1 MHCRER
7 DERTDPECL
16 GDGSV
21 GAASRKRNG
30 RGFSVNLH
38 QLRIFSTVARLAS
51 FSRAAEALHISQPS
65 VSIQVADLERALG
78 VELFEQLG
86 KRIYLTDAG
95 RVIEDY
101 AQRIL
106 TLVDEA
112 QDAVGEVGELH
123 RGRVAVG
130 ATTTPGTY
138 LLPKV
143 LGRYGEQFPKIT
155 VTLEIGPT
163 RRIQERL
170 LRNEL
175 DVGVVGW
182 VVGSPNLV
190 VQPLLDDEL
199 VVVASPRHPLAAGTG
214 MMVAALQDHRVIL
227 RERGTGTREA
237 IEAALR
243 GVEIE
248 LTPAMELGSIE
259 ATKEAVAEGLGIT
272 ILSRLAVAA
281 ETAAGRLVIVPVTDL
296 VFKRMLAIVYH
307 RDKRISPAIQVFL
320 DMLRASVMVSTN

>member
-1 MHCRER
+1 M
-7 DERTDPECL
+7 
-16 GDGSV
+16 
-21 GAASRKRNG
+21 
-30 RGFSVNLH
+30 NLH

-95 RVIEDY
+95 RVIEGY

-112 QDAVGEVGELH
+112 QDAVGEVTELH
-123 RGRVAVG
+123 RGRLAVG
-130 ATTTPGTY
+130 ASMTPGTY

-143 LGRYGEQFPKIT
+143 LGQYEERFPKIA
-155 VTLEIGPT
+155 VTLEIGHT

-175 DVGVVGW
+175 DVGIVGW
-182 VVGSPNLV
+182 VGSPQNFV

-199 VVVASPRHPLAAGTG
+199 VVLASPRHPLAAAAS
-214 MMVAALQDHRVIL
+214 MRVAALQDHRMIL
-227 RERGTGTREA
+227 SERGTGTREA
-237 IEAALR
+237 IDSALR

-248 LTPAMELGSIE
+248 LAPAMELGSIE
-259 ATKEAVAEGLGIT
+259 AIKESVAEGLGIT
-272 ILSRLAVAA
+272 ILSRLAVTA
-281 ETAAGRLVIVPVTDL
+281 ETTAGRLVIVPLTDL
-296 VFKRMLAIVYH
+296 VLKRVFAIVYH
-307 RDKRISPAIQVFL
+307 RDKRISPPIQVFL
-320 DMLRASVMVSTN
+320 DMLRASVIVSVN

>member
-1 MHCRER
+1 M
-7 DERTDPECL
+7 
-16 GDGSV
+16 
-21 GAASRKRNG
+21 
-30 RGFSVNLH
+30 NLH

-95 RVIEDY
+95 RVIEGY
-101 AQRIL
+101 AHRIL

-112 QDAVGEVGELH
+112 QEAVGEVTELH
-123 RGRVAVG
+123 RGRLAVG
-130 ATTTPGTY
+130 ASMTPGTY

-143 LGRYGEQFPKIT
+143 LGQYEARFPKIA
-155 VTLEIGPT
+155 VTLEIAQT

-175 DVGVVGW
+175 DVGIVGW
-182 VVGSPNLV
+182 VGSPQNFV

-199 VVVASPRHPLAAGTG
+199 VVLASPRHPLAAAGS
-214 MMVAALQDHRVIL
+214 MRVAALQDHRVIL
-227 RERGTGTREA
+227 SERGTGTREA
-237 IEAALR
+237 IDSALR
-243 GVEIE
+243 EVEIE
-248 LTPAMELGSIE
+248 LAPAMELGSLE
-259 ATKEAVAEGLGIT
+259 AIKEAVAEGLGIT
-272 ILSRLAVAA
+272 ILSRLAVTT
-281 ETAAGRLVIVPVTDL
+281 ETAAGRLVIVPLTDL
-296 VFKRMLAIVYH
+296 VLKRAFAIVYH

-320 DMLRASVMVSTN
+320 DLLRASVMVSAN

>member
-1 MHCRER
+1 MLIPNEW
-7 DERTDPECL
+7 
-16 GDGSV
+16 G
-21 GAASRKRNG
+21 SRKGRRGHRQADLG
-30 RGFSVNLH
+30 RGISVNLH

-101 AQRIL
+101 AHRIL
-106 TLVDEA
+106 SLVDEA
-112 QDAVGEVGELH
+112 QDAVGEVTELH
-123 RGRVAVG
+123 RGRLAVG
-130 ATTTPGTY
+130 ASTTPGTY

-143 LGRYGEQFPKIT
+143 LGRYEERFPKIA
-155 VTLEIGPT
+155 VTLEIGHT

-175 DVGVVGW
+175 DVGIVGW
-182 VVGSPNLV
+182 VGSPQNFV

-199 VVVASPRHPLAAGTG
+199 VVLASPRHPLAAAAG
-214 MMVAALQDHRVIL
+214 MPVAALQDHRVIL
-227 RERGTGTREA
+227 SERGTGTREA
-237 IEAALR
+237 IDSALR

-248 LTPAMELGSIE
+248 LAPAMELGSIE
-259 ATKEAVAEGLGIT
+259 AIKESVAEGLGIT
-272 ILSRLAVAA
+272 ILSRLAVTA
-281 ETAAGRLVIVPVTDL
+281 ETAAGRLVIVPLTDL
-296 VFKRMLAIVYH
+296 VLKRVFAIVYH

-320 DMLRASVMVSTN
+320 DMLRASVIVSVN